1 VLNISNSIGTFSDVL
16 AHNLLRAA
24 AKSHPNFSHNNDATR
39 PVLSSTMMLNCFVLI
54 GLLLSSNQGA
64 AFTLYHPSTTMSPP
78 CTSTTHATRSTR
90 LHMMQPT
97 LDSEEPPRRRKPELR
112 ALAIDTMRGS
122 DKSEGDDMLSFDFPT
137 PSSSSGVWQVLSAAS
152 LVTGSTVGASM
163 LVLPSLAAG
172 PGLALSTGMFFG
184 IYLLVLTSG
193 LVIADVAIHQHE
205 SGYEV
210 PSSFQEFAEANLG
223 DNEWTAKFISVIP
236 IVVNSLVMIFDI
248 GKAGEIGAAMA
259 PSLGMD
265 PMVGSFGFVGILGAC
280 LSTLSGSNLSTV
292 ASMCVSALLLSFGG
306 LLVPGLVGVQD
317 PMATITAAG
326 TAGDEWM
333 ASMVSAAPIV
343 LTALQF
349 QNVVPSLAKILKF
362 DRTMTVAAIALGSFT
377 PLLMYL
383 AWTYAVL
390 GGGIDTSGVAGPL
403 FSIFSASAVT
413 GSAIGAGMSVTE
425 EVETTLL
432 KARSSEEEA
441 TGVKSEIFSL
451 PAVLIALG
459 VPMVGVLAWDD
470 ATAALGLAG
479 SFGSPILYG
488 VIPALM
494 AWNQRQKTTVETKPL
509 VPGGL
514 ASVGALGL
522 AASVYVGEGLA
533 QQVTHILS

>member
-1 VLNISNSIGTFSDVL
+1 
-16 AHNLLRAA
+16 
-24 AKSHPNFSHNNDATR
+24 
-39 PVLSSTMMLNCFVLI
+39 
-54 GLLLSSNQGA
+54 
-64 AFTLYHPSTTMSPP
+64 
-78 CTSTTHATRSTR
+78 
-90 LHMMQPT
+90 MMQPSFE
-97 LDSEEPPRRRKPELR
+97 SEDYQRRQRGKRGLR
-112 ALAIDTMRGS
+112 ALAIDTIRS
-122 DKSEGDDMLSFDFPT
+122 DDKTDDELSFSFSDSMSVDSNGLF
-137 PSSSSGVWQVLSAAS
+137 QVLSAAS

-172 PGLALSTGMFFG
+172 PGFALSTGMFLG
-184 IYLLVLTSG
+184 IYMMVLTSG
-193 LVIADVAIHQHE
+193 LVIADVAINQHE

-210 PSSFQEFAEANLG
+210 PSSFQEFAQANM
-223 DNEWTAKFISVIP
+223 DSEWIAKLISAIP

-259 PSLGMD
+259 PSLGID
-265 PMVGSFGFVGILGAC
+265 PILGSFGFVGILGAC
-280 LSTLSGSNLSTV
+280 LSTLSGANLSAV
-292 ASMCVSALLLSFGG
+292 ASMCVSALLLAFGG
-306 LLVPGLVGVQD
+306 LLLPGLAAVQD
-317 PMATITAAG
+317 PMLTLTAQG

-333 ASMVSAAPIV
+333 ASMVTAAPIV

-362 DRTMTVAAIALGSFT
+362 DRTKTVTAIALGSFT

-403 FSIFSASAVT
+403 FSIFSASAVF

-425 EVETTLL
+425 EVETTL
-432 KARSSEEEA
+432 KALDEEA
-441 TGVKSEIFSL
+441 TPQKSEVFSL
-451 PAVLIALG
+451 PAVLLALG
-459 VPMVGVLAWDD
+459 VPMAGVLAWDD

-494 AWNQRQKTTVETKPL
+494 AWNQRQKSDVEAKPL

-514 ASVGALGL
+514 ASVGALGV

-533 QQVTHILS
+533 QHVTGILS